1 MKVHNNPRIICEKL
15 TKKFRNQY
23 GLREVSFDI
32 EFEGLG
38 LLGPNGSGKTTF
50 LKILLGIIK
59 PTSGTISLNVDIDK
73 IRVVSDQPSLPW
85 HMTIDE
91 WIKTVIN
98 LHGEMGRNIDIQSDL
113 GLNGSWKIKNLSAGQ
128 TRKVALLPA
137 FYGKPELII
146 LDEPTNF
153 LDISSRKY
161 ILELLKEH
169 IISSGAKILI
179 TSHNLE
185 EIRVFTDHVIILK
198 EGVLADL
205 IELNNED
212 PEYYLLKADKIM
224 NLSKQFTDASI
235 AHFVENSVLGRMIK
249 VSPTD
254 QVWDVVANYMR
265 TGGVIHSISAMDRL
279 EDAIEEITK

>member
-1 MKVHNNPRIICEKL
+1 VKGQNGPRIICDKL

-23 GLREVSFDI
+23 GLRDVSFDI
-32 EFEGLG
+32 EFDGLG

-50 LKILLGIIK
+50 LKILLGIIN
-59 PTSGTISLNVDIDK
+59 PTSGTVSLNVDFEN

-91 WIKTVIN
+91 WIKTIIK
-98 LHGEMGRNIDIQSDL
+98 LHGDMKRNIDIQSDL

-137 FYGKPELII
+137 FYGNPELII

-169 IISSGAKILI
+169 IVTTDAKILI
-179 TSHNLE
+179 SSHNLE
-185 EIRVFTDHVIILK
+185 EIRVFTNRVIILK
-198 EGVLADL
+198 EGVLADN
-205 IELNNED
+205 IELGNEN

-235 AHFVENSVLGRMIK
+235 SHFVENSVLGRMIK
-249 VSPTD
+249 VNPTD

-265 TGGVIHSISAMDRL
+265 SGGVIHSISAMDEL